1 MPELSVY
8 PDPER
13 LLGCLL
19 GGAIGDALGAPL
31 EGLSLDGIRDRYGP
45 DGPDGFQAERFGAG
59 AITDDTQLTM
69 FTAHALVQASARARA
84 KGIGGAAPGMLQIA
98 YLTWLRGQ
106 GEEFPEQD
114 MVGGGW
120 LVQERALMT
129 RRGPGRSTLSA
140 LRKAAERQRPGIP
153 LGTVVEPINDSK
165 GCGGVMR
172 AAPCGFGFSDPAHA
186 FDMGCQA
193 AALTHGHSSG
203 YLPAGV
209 LAAMVWALVRGAEI
223 PEALHLAR
231 EQLQRRPGNRETLE
245 ALARAVRLVG
255 EGPATPER
263 LQTLGGGWTG
273 EEAIAIAVYVAL
285 VPGEAAERMRLA
297 VTHGGDSDSTGAI
310 CGNILGARY
319 GAGAFP
325 EPWRDGV
332 EVRGAVARLAAMCSA
347 ECGPNPPDDDTGH
360 PTR

>member
-1 MPELSVY
+1 MPELSEY

-31 EGLSLDGIRDRYGP
+31 EGLSLDVIRDRYGP
-45 DGPDGFQAERFGAG
+45 DGPGGFVAERFGAG
-59 AITDDTQLTM
+59 AVTDDTQLTM
-69 FTAHALVQASARARA
+69 FTAYALVQASARARA
-84 KGIGGAAPGMLQIA
+84 KGIGGAAPGMLQVA

-129 RRGPGRSTLSA
+129 RRGPGRSTLGA
-140 LRKAAERQRPGIP
+140 LRKAAERRRPGVP
-153 LGTVVEPINDSK
+153 LGTVGEPINDSK

-172 AAPCGFGFSDPAHA
+172 AAPCGFGFSEAAHA

-193 AALTHGHSSG
+193 AAITHGHPSG

-209 LAAMVWALVRGAEI
+209 LAAMVWALLRGAEVRD
-223 PEALHLAR
+223 ALELAR
-231 EQLQRRPGNRETLE
+231 GHLQGRPGNGETAD
-245 ALARAVRLVG
+245 ALARAVRLAG

-273 EEAIAIAVYVAL
+273 EEAIAIAVYAAL
-285 VPGEAAERMRLA
+285 APGGAGARVRLA

-310 CGNILGARY
+310 CGNILGARH

-325 EPWRDGV
+325 QAWRDGV
-332 EVRGAVARLAAMCSA
+332 EVREAVERLAAMCSA
-347 ECGPNPPDDDTGH
+347 ECGPNPPD
-360 PTR
+360 TR